1 MVKKIRRKIKKI
13 AMKASLVSMELEDIT
28 EENKEQKRQLSEDF
42 SDEFEF
48 ISWKQQQNEV
58 DQAKEI
64 KQESKQEEDLKIEIT
79 KKEIPIEMK
88 KLYRKIA
95 LKTHPDKLEDDTLN
109 EIFTQAAVATEEEN
123 WMLLIEL
130 AGELKLD
137 LDFLSD
143 ETCELVE
150 KSIQENEA
158 QIKTIRN
165 SFSFMWANQ
174 KTEKDKELFTL
185 LFYKQF
191 KINADEFNAWLK
203 ENKDKK
209 SL

>member
-1 MVKKIRRKIKKI
+1 M
-13 AMKASLVSMELEDIT
+13 ATNASLVSMELEDLT

-48 ISWKQQQNEV
+48 LNWKQQQNEERR
-58 DQAKEI
+58 QKET
-64 KQESKQEEDLKIEIT
+64 KQQPEQEPEQDEDLKLEAT
-79 KKEIPIEMK
+79 KSEIPIEIK

-95 LKTHPDKLEDDTLN
+95 LKTHPDKLEDDTLS
-109 EIFTQAAVATEEEN
+109 EIFTQATVAIEEAN
-123 WMLLIEL
+123 WMLLVEL

-174 KTEKDKELFTL
+174 KTEKDRELFTL

-191 KINADEFNAWLK
+191 KINADEFSAWLK
-203 ENKDKK
+203 ENKGRK